1 MRTLSYTELSDV
13 SGGGSFLIPPTLAG
27 LGALAGNT
35 IIGIDNTVNSFQDA
49 IAPIGVVLTAVS
61 GPILG
66 ALHQF
71 NDLAIYK
78 VTEGLNTFAQALGGS
93 ITPDYHYENEW
104 IHGIN

>member
-1 MRTLSYTELSDV
+1 MRTLSETELNDV

-35 IIGIDNTVNSFQDA
+35 IIGIDNTVNSLQDA
-49 IAPIGVVLTAVS
+49 IAPIGVVLTALG
-61 GPILG
+61 GPITG

-71 NDLAIYK
+71 NDFAIYK
-78 VTEGLNTFAQALGGS
+78 ATQGLNTFAQALGGS

-104 IHGIN
+104 IKGIN